1 MDKQNIKYYV
11 GIGASAGGLE
21 ALEAFFSNMPTES
34 GLAFFVVQHLSPDYK
49 SMMDE
54 LLARHTSM
62 DIKVAEENMSIS
74 PNTIYLIPP
83 RKIMTLSNDHI
94 HLEEKVDRHKLNL
107 PIDIFFRSLAMDAQ
121 KDAIAVILSG
131 TGSDGTRGIRSIKE
145 HGGMVMVQDD
155 QSAKFDGMPR
165 SSIATGL
172 ADFIIPP
179 DKMPEALLEYIR
191 YPHIDTN
198 STIEKGIDPLLKV
211 SVILKDYC
219 GIDFS
224 YYKENTVLRR
234 IERRVKINRF
244 KGIEEYLNL
253 LQNSDAE
260 KDQLSREL
268 LIGVTRFFRDE
279 DAYQSLIKNVIP
291 NIVVEGQEVRIWSAG
306 CSTGEEVYSIAI
318 CINEY
323 MIENNITCD
332 VKIFATDIDGDAIST
347 ASTGYYTESIV
358 SDMDER
364 LLNKYFVS
372 KEGGYQIN
380 ETIRG
385 MVVFARHNI
394 LEDPPFSKLDLL
406 VCRNLFIY
414 IKPEIQQR
422 IYNTFFYAL
431 KSNGYLMIGSSES
444 LGETGD
450 LFFTID
456 SKWKIFKPKENKK
469 PSISSSFP
477 IPRRKK
483 YDDHS
488 IGNMNHLTNAY
499 RMEKLLTEITSALL
513 PPTIVIDENYHIVQV
528 LNDISRIIQIKP
540 GRFSNDLFANISNDL
555 TAFVSSI
562 LRRLKAE
569 DQMHITEN
577 IRGIK
582 GFENESLRIDGRII
596 IVDRVLMYM
605 LSFRFLKHEEQ
616 IEVTEMQLDLDS
628 EALGQIQRLEEEL
641 QLTKE
646 SLQATVEELETS
658 NEELQS
664 SNEELIASNEELQ
677 STNEELQSVNEELY
691 SVNSEHQSKIQQLT
705 ELNND
710 LSNLMKNTGV
720 GALYLDRKLCIR
732 KLTPVVSQITNLM
745 PSDIGRPID
754 HMTVVKG
761 YDNIIEDINTVVE
774 TLQGIDREIKDHKGI
789 YWLIRIRPYRTEYN
803 AVDGIILTFIE
814 FDALKHEQIK
824 LEKVTERLNN
834 VMDMGN
840 IAWWEWNVK
849 TGIVECD
856 PKKATMIGYTLDEF
870 PKDVYAICDLI
881 HPDDYDKTM
890 QIMTDHLE
898 GKTPS
903 WDATYRIRRKN
914 GAYAWYYDR
923 GTVTHRA
930 NDGSPLRVAG
940 SVLKISQVKKEE
952 FNIDLNSH
960 FVETLLK
967 ISNKGIIVL
976 NNNGQLLK
984 VNDEGAK
991 RLGIHLDNSAPYYLN
1006 PDKKSFTSSI
1016 DDNESFSI
1024 NLSDKTLEVVTETE
1038 DADYNCLQIHFQ
1050 SILSQDG
1057 EYVGYLGYITN

>member
-1 MDKQNIKYYV
+1 MRSNNIKYYV

-21 ALEAFFSNMPTES
+21 ALEAFFSNMPPES

-54 LLARHTSM
+54 LLARHTNM
-62 DIKVAEENMSIS
+62 DIKIAQENMSIS

-107 PIDIFFRSLAMDAQ
+107 PIDIFLRSLADDVE

-131 TGSDGTRGIRSIKE
+131 TGSDGTLGIRAIKE
-145 HGGMVMVQDD
+145 RGGMVIVQDD
-155 QSAKFDGMPR
+155 KSAKFDGMPR

-172 ADFIIPP
+172 ADYIIPP
-179 DKMPEALLEYIR
+179 EKMPEALLEYIR
-191 YPHIDTN
+191 HPYIDTE
-198 STIEKGIDPLLKV
+198 SVIQQGIDPLLKI
-211 SVILKDYC
+211 SVTLKDYC

-244 KGIEEYLNL
+244 SGIEEYLNL
-253 LQNSDAE
+253 LKNSDLE

-279 DAYQSLIKNVIP
+279 EAYQSLTERVIP
-291 NIVVEGQEVRIWSAG
+291 KIIKPDQEIRIWSAG

-318 CINEY
+318 IIQDY
-323 MIENNITCD
+323 MAKNNINCD

-347 ASTGYYTESIV
+347 ASTGFYTESIV
-358 SDMDER
+358 SDVEPE
-364 LLNKYFVS
+364 LLKKYFVS
-372 KEGGYQIN
+372 KEGGYQIS

-414 IKPEIQQR
+414 IKPEIQQK
-422 IYNTFFYAL
+422 IFNTFFYAL
-431 KSNGYLMIGSSES
+431 KENGYLMIGSSES

-450 LFFTID
+450 LFYNID
-456 SKWKIFKPKENKK
+456 SKWKIYKPKENKR

-477 IPRRKK
+477 IPRRKN
-483 YDDHS
+483 YEERS
-488 IGNMNHLTNAY
+488 VGNMNHLTNAY
-499 RMEKLLTEITSALL
+499 RMEKLLTEITSAML

-528 LNDISRIIQIKP
+528 LNDIGRIIQIKP
-540 GRFSNDLFANISNDL
+540 GRFSNDIFANINSDL

-562 LRRLKAE
+562 LRRLKSE
-569 DQMHITEN
+569 ESVFITEN

-582 GFENESLRIDGRII
+582 GFENQTLQIEGRTIV
-596 IVDRVLMYM
+596 VDRVTMYM
-605 LSFRFLKHEEQ
+605 LSFSFHENKDN
-616 IEVTEMQLDLDS
+616 IEITEMQLDIDS

-732 KLTPVVSQITNLM
+732 KLTPVVSQITNLL

-761 YDNIIEDINTVVE
+761 YDNILEDIENVVE
-774 TLQGIDREIKDHKGI
+774 TLQGIDREIQDHKGV
-789 YWLIRIRPYRTEYN
+789 YWMVRIRPYRTEYN

-840 IAWWEWNVK
+840 LAWWEWDVK
-849 TGIVECD
+849 TGLVECD
-856 PKKATMIGYTLDEF
+856 PKKATMIGYSLEEF
-870 PKDVYAICDLI
+870 PQDVYEICDLI
-881 HPDDYDKTM
+881 HPEDYEKTM
-890 QIMTDHLE
+890 QIMKDHLE
-898 GKTPS
+898 GHTES

-914 GAYAWYYDR
+914 GKYSWYYDR
-923 GTVTHRA
+923 GRVTHRSS
-930 NDGSPLRVAG
+930 DGSPLRVAG

-960 FVETLLK
+960 LIESL
-967 ISNKGIIVL
+967 
-976 NNNGQLLK
+976 
-984 VNDEGAK
+984 
-991 RLGIHLDNSAPYYLN
+991 LGICNSAAIIIDPYGRILKAN
-1006 PDKKSFTSSI
+1006 DQATSLLQLQKLPLVDHHIDFDKNKVIQSSTQVTSSPLEASEVQV
-1016 DDNESFSI
+1016 NI
-1024 NLSDKTLEVVTETE
+1024 NLPSENKPSESLV
-1038 DADYNCLQIHFQ
+1038 LHFQ
-1050 SILSQDG
+1050 PIYSHDGLYSGFLGRIL
-1057 EYVGYLGYITN
+1057 